1 MESICRFDRYK
12 AALYFHFSLSAF
24 LFVCLAALVGRGMQ
38 RKRSSRR
45 GNFILLYQP
54 AHLTRVDV
62 HSRVHPYTGSPVRN
76 NIRYKESEMKFK
88 KKALPLTTA
97 ILACSLVS
105 TPLLAHS
112 DKAQENFMLL
122 EQEKASNTVY
132 KAYFPSLDIA
142 RKAAI
147 SFHGQMLESH
157 YDDGYLIM
165 ELTDEEMDKLK
176 VFGFTFAPATEF
188 IEKRNAVLSKIQ
200 AKMAASAQPSD

>member
-1 MESICRFDRYK
+1 
-12 AALYFHFSLSAF
+12 
-24 LFVCLAALVGRGMQ
+24 
-38 RKRSSRR
+38 
-45 GNFILLYQP
+45 
-54 AHLTRVDV
+54 
-62 HSRVHPYTGSPVRN
+62 
-76 NIRYKESEMKFK
+76 MKFK

-176 VFGFTFAPATEF
+176 PEARVSSMAFFDAYEENTPFGLKAAEF
-188 IEKRNAVLSKIQ
+188 EQLFEQLYEGRRAVVKRGETVGV
-200 AKMAASAQPSD
+200 